1 MLTHL
6 KDENAV
12 AIDYETFYSSKTG
25 YSLSAMT
32 PYAYVHDK
40 RFDPYL
46 VSICGWEIFDD
57 GILAA
62 ELEMGPEGEPKA
74 ATRFHADGS
83 MWRRLDDGR
92 QLYVGRPEA
101 FGYWGNLNGRILLA
115 HNAGFDEVV
124 TDRCIELKIIPELV
138 GCQWQDTADLTA
150 YLMVSRSL
158 KDAMK
163 YLFDKEISKAV
174 RSGMDGRHDWELDEK
189 ERRALVEYGGDDAVE
204 CHDIWLNFADRWPE
218 IERKISCQNRDAIR
232 RGFRIDRAYAEKALK
247 ALKAVQAEVLP
258 DIPWVTRINPKTGT
272 FYAAGSLPA
281 LRQAV
286 EDLGI
291 TPPKSFKKDD
301 PGFLDW
307 LKEHDDIDFI
317 RARTKYAGTVQHV
330 ARIETLVKSA
340 DENDLVRPGLIY
352 FGAAT
357 GRFAAGLSDDSGG
370 KNVNMLNL
378 PRSALFKGDPRILD
392 GKGIDLRGMYIPRE
406 GYKYVIFD
414 YSQIEARFALWLVDD
429 THMMEALA
437 REGNLYQANA
447 VAMGWCK
454 SGANLKHDDP
464 DLYRLAKCCVLGLGY
479 GMGAVKFVDSCKS
492 QGLDFPSIPKAEWP
506 ELDRRLMFIIRNTGK
521 VRDPFDPKNEHY
533 VGQLLRSD
541 QIVRDWRRAN
551 AAIVQRWYDYAD
563 AFRTRAMSNCGTV
576 NFRLPS
582 GRIKT
587 YWDPK
592 LVKELTTEIGEDG
605 KEHPSYR
612 VTMQATVVRG
622 KPPKLLTG
630 GNLMENI
637 VQATCRD
644 IMTYGAVEIEE
655 KHPSWKF
662 CWSCY
667 DEVIFE
673 VPEAEVPEALVEMPA
688 IMTIGDYIK
697 DWTRGLPLEVEG
709 GAFDKYCK

>member
-1 MLTHL
+1 MLTQL

-12 AIDYETFYSSKTG
+12 AIDYETFYNSKTG

-46 VSICGWEIFDD
+46 VSICGNGIFNPSE
-57 GILAA
+57 AA
-62 ELEMGPEGEPKA
+62 RCAG
-74 ATRFHADGS
+74 RFTD
-83 MWRRLDDGR
+83 LDDGR
-92 QLYVGRPEA
+92 QLYVGRPEN
-101 FGYWGNLNGRILLA
+101 FPGWTRLCGRILLA

-124 TDRCIELKIIPELV
+124 TDRCIELGIIPELV
-138 GCQWQDTADLTA
+138 GSQWQDTADLTA
-150 YLMVSRSL
+150 YLMVNRSL

-163 YLFDKEISKAV
+163 YLFDKDISKAV
-174 RSGMDGRHDWELDEK
+174 RAGMDGRHDWELNADEM
-189 ERRALVEYGGDDAVE
+189 RALLDYGGDDAVE
-204 CHDIWLNFADRWPE
+204 CHDIWLNFAYKWPE

-247 ALKAVQAEVLP
+247 ALKSVQAEALTG
-258 DIPWVTRINPKTGT
+258 IPWVTRINPKTGT

-317 RARTKYAGTVQHV
+317 KARTKYAGTVQHV

-378 PRSALFKGDPRILD
+378 PRSPLFKGDPRIMD
-392 GKGIDLRGMYIPRE
+392 GNGIDLRGMYIPRPHC
-406 GYKYVIFD
+406 KLVVFD
-414 YSQIEARFALWLVDD
+414 YSQIEARFALWLVND
-429 THMMEALA
+429 THMMGALE
-437 REGNLYQANA
+437 REGNLYQAAA
-447 VAMGWCK
+447 VQMHWCQ
-454 SGANLKHDDP
+454 SGDKIKKTNPK
-464 DLYRLAKCCVLGLGY
+464 LYLTSKIATLGLGY
-479 GMGAVKFVDSCKS
+479 GLGAARFVDHCKS
-492 QGLDFPSIPKAEWP
+492 QGLELEPIPKDEWP
-506 ELDRRLMFIIRNTGK
+506 ELDKRRMFVIRNAG
-521 VRDPFDPKNEHY
+521 RIHDPFDPKNEY
-533 VGQLLRSD
+533 RVGQILRSM
-541 QIVRDWRRAN
+541 QIVDDWRRAN
-551 AAIVQRWYDYAD
+551 APIVQRWYDYAD
-563 AFRTRAMSNCGTV
+563 AFRTRAMSNCKTV

-587 YWDPK
+587 YWNPE
-592 LVKELTTEIGEDG
+592 LVKELTTEVGEDG

-612 VTMQATVVRG
+612 VAMRATVVRG
-622 KPPKLLTG
+622 KPPKFLTP
-630 GNLMENI
+630 GNLLENI
-637 VQATCRD
+637 VQASCRD
-644 IMTYGAVEIEE
+644 IMAYSAVEIED
-655 KHPSWKF
+655 KHPTWQF

-667 DEVIFE
+667 DELIFNVPDEE
-673 VPEAEVPEALVEMPA
+673 VQEALVEIPK
-688 IMTIGDYIK
+688 IMTRGEYIQE
-697 DWTRGLPLEVEG
+697 WTQGLPLEVEG

>member
-6 KDENAV
+6 KDEDAV
-12 AIDYETFYSSKTG
+12 AIDYETFYNSKTG

-46 VSICGWEIFDD
+46 VSICGNGIFNPSE
-57 GILAA
+57 AA
-62 ELEMGPEGEPKA
+62 RCAG
-74 ATRFHADGS
+74 RFTD
-83 MWRRLDDGR
+83 LDDGR
-92 QLYVGRPEA
+92 QLYVGRPEN
-101 FGYWGNLNGRILLA
+101 FPGWTRLCGRILLA

-138 GCQWQDTADLTA
+138 GSQWQDTADLTA
-150 YLMVSRSL
+150 YLMVNRSL

-163 YLFDKEISKAV
+163 YLFDKDISKAV
-174 RSGMDGRHDWELDEK
+174 RAGMDGHHDWELNADEM
-189 ERRALVEYGGDDAVE
+189 RALLDYGGDDAVE
-204 CHDIWLNFADRWPE
+204 CHDIWLNFAYKWPE

-247 ALKAVQAEVLP
+247 ALKSVQAEALEG
-258 DIPWVTRINPKTGT
+258 IPWVTRINPKTGT

-286 EDLGI
+286 EELGI

-317 RARTKYAGTVQHV
+317 KARTKYAGTVQHV

-357 GRFAAGLSDDSGG
+357 GRLAAGLSDDSGG
-370 KNVNMLNL
+370 KNINMLNL
-378 PRSALFKGDPRILD
+378 PRSNLFKGDPRIFD
-392 GKGIDLRGMYIPRE
+392 GEGIDLRGMYIPRE

-454 SGANLKHDDP
+454 SGANLKHDNP

-479 GMGAVKFVDSCKS
+479 GMGAAKFVDSCKS

-587 YWDPK
+587 YWNPE

-612 VTMQATVVRG
+612 VAMRATVVRG
-622 KPPKLLTG
+622 KPPKFLTG
-630 GNLMENI
+630 GNLAENI
-637 VQATCRD
+637 IQATCRD
-644 IMTYGAVEIEE
+644 IMAYSAVEIEE
-655 KHPSWKF
+655 KHPSWRVLF
-662 CWSCY
+662 TVY
-667 DEVIFE
+667 DEIVTE
-673 VPEAEVPEALVEMPA
+673 VPVGEVDEALAEIPK
-688 IMTIGDYIK
+688 IMTHGDYIR
-697 DWTRGLPLEVEG
+697 DWTQGLPLEVEG
-709 GAFDKYCK
+709 GAYDKYCK